1 MSLQNAMAF
10 QNATA
15 DQNGMMSRP
24 GHRTSKRHAPENLAQ
39 ENFADYV
46 AELQLHMAL
55 QAKNLLPSMGLAQ
68 AGRLSDGRA
77 MLLHETQAVVEKQI
91 SRQV

>member
-1 MSLQNAMAF
+1 MV
-10 QNATA
+10 
-15 DQNGMMSRP
+15 SRP
-24 GHRTSKRHAPENLAQ
+24 RRRTSNRYAPENLAQ
-39 ENFADYV
+39 ENFSDYV

-68 AGRLSDGRA
+68 AGCLSDGRA
-77 MLLHETQAVVEKQI
+77 MLLHETQAMVEKQI